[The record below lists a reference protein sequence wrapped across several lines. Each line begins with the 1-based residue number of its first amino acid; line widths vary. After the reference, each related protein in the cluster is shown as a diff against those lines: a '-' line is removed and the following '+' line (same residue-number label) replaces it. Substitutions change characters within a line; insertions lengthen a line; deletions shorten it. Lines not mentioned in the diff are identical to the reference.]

1 MRIEYYFDAK
11 NAFYNFL
18 ANSNINDWQ
27 QYYRLYQD
35 DIIQFVRKEL
45 NWNITPYFARIV
57 NAKSGLVEWFYI
69 IENGIEFHSSD
80 TIEYNRMTNVEQAI
94 NNAIVH
100 LFTNIINV

>member
-1 MRIEYYFDAK
+1 MRIEYYPNTK
-11 NAFYNFL
+11 KCFYSFL
-18 ANSNINDWQ
+18 EKTNTDNWIN
-27 QYYRLYQD
+27 YYHLYQD

-45 NWNITPYFARIV
+45 NWNITPYFARIL
-57 NAKSGLVEWFYI
+57 NAKPGFVEWFYI

-80 TIEYNRMTNVEQAI
+80 TIEYNKMTNVEQAI